1 MTGKGLNTLLQLAV
15 SAAVGLGF
23 IAGATY
29 LISLQRQASRADLRD
44 QTVQHAAAVRAKI
57 ESELSATAFLAQ
69 GLVAYINAQGP
80 MNEAG
85 IRRALAA
92 LYTAGRHIR
101 NIAVAPGNR
110 VQYVYPRTGNEP
122 ALGLDYERT
131 PEQWPAVQRA
141 IETRTS
147 VLAGPVAL
155 VQGGQGLINRTPVFV
170 NGNEYW
176 GIVSVAIDLQSF
188 LRATGVQD
196 VEQRVRFALRGADAF
211 GERGGLIAGDP
222 EVLDQQPLVMTL
234 SVPGGSWELAAVPAQ
249 GWDSVSP
256 FVAALPFIAYGTS
269 VLLSLLLW
277 LILRERSNARDA
289 RAAMQQLISQLAAA
303 NHELEQLSETDAL
316 TGIPN
321 RRGLDEALMMEWRRC
336 RRHDEAL
343 SLLMIDVDVF
353 KAYNDAHGHL
363 KGDQCLREVA
373 MAMQSTAQRAGEFLA
388 RSGGEEFVMVL
399 PGMDRDGAAAQA
411 ERVRAAV
418 EDARIKHG
426 GSPVSPWVTVSV
438 GVATRPPHSLVS
450 LDALREAAD
459 SALYAAKRTG
469 RNRVCVA
476 GDGGEAATLGVA

>member
-1 MTGKGLNTLLQLAV
+1 MTRKGAHTLLQLAV
-15 SAAVGLGF
+15 SATVGSGL

-29 LISLQRQASRADLRD
+29 LMSLQRHALRADLRD

-57 ESELSATAFLAQ
+57 ESELSATVFLTQ

-101 NIAVAPGNR
+101 NIAVAPDNR
-110 VQYVYPRTGNEP
+110 VRFVYPRAGNEP
-122 ALGLDYERT
+122 AIGLDYERT
-131 PEQWPAVQRA
+131 PDQWPAVQRA
-141 IETRTS
+141 IETRAP

-155 VQGGQGLINRTPVFV
+155 VQGGEALINRTPVFV

-176 GIVSVAIDLQSF
+176 GIVSVVIDLQSF

-196 VEQRVRFALRGADAF
+196 VEQRVRLALRGRDAL

-222 EVLDQQPLVMTL
+222 EVFDEHPLVMTL
-234 SVPGGSWELAAVPAQ
+234 AVPGGTWELAAVPLQ

-256 FVAALPFIAYGTS
+256 FVTALPFFAYGTS

-277 LILRERSNARDA
+277 LALRERSSARDA

-343 SLLMIDVDVF
+343 SLLMIDIDMF
-353 KAYNDAHGHL
+353 KPYNDAHGHL

-373 MAMQSTAQRAGEFLA
+373 TVMQSTAQRAGEFLA

-399 PGMDRDGAAAQA
+399 PGMDADGAAAQA

-418 EDARIKHG
+418 EEARIEHG
-426 GSPVSPWVTVSV
+426 SSPVSPWVTVSV
-438 GVATRPPHSLVS
+438 GVATRPPHSLIS

-469 RNRVCVA
+469 
-476 GDGGEAATLGVA
+476 